1 MQISVPIHQVL
12 LEHNH
17 VYLAI
22 SSVLYGYAHVAIVD
36 VNNCGR
42 ECMVGNT

>member
-1 MQISVPIHQVL
+1 MQISVAINQVL

-22 SSVLYGYAHVAIVD
+22 YSVLYGYVCVAIVHL
-36 VNNCGR
+36 NNCGR